1 MTEKRMNRIL
11 TEPLFQFLLIG
22 LIIFMLDAFVSKNQE
37 ELSTITI
44 NDSQLQELIDI
55 FVNGQGRQPTATE
68 IDNLI
73 VKWTQNEILYRE
85 AQKMGLAKG
94 DEMIRSRLV
103 LKMQNILYNSV
114 TQNPPTD
121 EDLTQFFAEYREN
134 YDTPAKYTIEQFFF
148 AKNTPEA
155 KEAALQMV
163 KDLASSS
170 APEEYAK
177 QVRVFARRPSASLR
191 GLFEIDSIQDLVNAD
206 LNQWQLAQ
214 SSKGIH
220 LARVTEVLPA
230 QVAQLGDI
238 KNRVIKD
245 WKQYSSD
252 LQLMQQTTEIANRYT
267 IDITAQA
274 IKNSAN
280 DNEYQPESPNDG
292 ASKVSEESP
301 GQ

>member
-1 MTEKRMNRIL
+1 MNRIL